1 MKLILRPRKTR
12 WQIEGQANQEAF
24 QTLTGAT
31 SATTDQARALKTLG
45 APIETVIDHGK
56 NQTKVEL

>member
-1 MKLILRPRKTR
+1 MRLILKPRKTR

-45 APIETVIDHGK
+45 CPLETVIDQGK
-56 NQTKVEL
+56 NQTKIDL

>member
-12 WQIEGQANQEAF
+12 WQIDTQAHQQAF
-24 QTLTGAT
+24 QALTGAT

-45 APIETVIDHGK
+45 CPLETVIDQGK
-56 NQTKVEL
+56 NQSKIEL